1 MIAYNKDL
9 TLKNYGYGLDFTLDD
24 EHASV
29 PLLSGIAQYNTDE
42 FSTWRTAFREVI
54 NPDQPFFQ
62 ESIKGA
68 LDGEEYFNEVDGD
81 FEKLRLSYEWTW
93 LKERYE
99 EVSY

>member
-1 MIAYNKDL
+1 M
-9 TLKNYGYGLDFTLDD
+9 
-24 EHASV
+24 

-54 NPDQPFFQ
+54 KLLVDDTEISKKRLEAWLNEANPDQPFFQ

-68 LDGEEYFNEVDGD
+68 ICGEEYFEEVDGD
-81 FEKLRLSYEWTW
+81 FEKLRLSYEWKW

>member
-1 MIAYNKDL
+1 M
-9 TLKNYGYGLDFTLDD
+9 
-24 EHASV
+24 E
-29 PLLSGIAQYNTDE
+29 E
-42 FSTWRTAFREVI
+42 
-54 NPDQPFFQ
+54 
-62 ESIKGA
+62 GA

>member
-1 MIAYNKDL
+1 LNEAD
-9 TLKNYGYGLDFTLDD
+9 
-24 EHASV
+24 
-29 PLLSGIAQYNTDE
+29 
-42 FSTWRTAFREVI
+42 
-54 NPDQPFFQ
+54 PDQPFFQ

-81 FEKLRLSYEWTW
+81 FEKLRLSYEWEW

>member
-1 MIAYNKDL
+1 LNEA
-9 TLKNYGYGLDFTLDD
+9 
-24 EHASV
+24 
-29 PLLSGIAQYNTDE
+29 
-42 FSTWRTAFREVI
+42 

-68 LDGEEYFNEVDGD
+68 ICGEEYFEEVDGD
-81 FEKLRLSYEWTW
+81 FEKLRLSYEWKW